1 MKPTTRKRMP
11 ALTPDE
17 ARRLKMVSKLTTRL
31 PARKRTKQNLC
42 QCDDPT
48 CSARRNWTARINLL
62 AEATEISSKCER
74 LISRWRKEAVKAEAN
89 SIDTGLKWINV
100 QALCIRK
107 CADELERLLN
117 L

>member
-1 MKPTTRKRMP
+1 MP

-17 ARRLKMVSKLTTRL
+17 ARKRTGWNDTPFQKDEERAAEMRSGVKRTLTRCYATPSAAIRAEKLT
-31 PARKRTKQNLC
+31 
-42 QCDDPT
+42 
-48 CSARRNWTARINLL
+48 
-62 AEATEISSKCER
+62 R
-74 LISRWRKEAVKAEAN
+74 LIARWRKEAAKAEAN